1 MLSKT
6 KSRLATN
13 KAGYCGKRL
22 LFLSVLFS
30 LVCFCVSASAR
41 IVIVELDEDDAY
53 FAKPMRI
60 VLSPGD
66 SLMFKT
72 INGDFSLYIE
82 EAGYFLEIED
92 FDLKVEVNS
101 SKPESPIYIVR
112 KVDESVDQ
120 TYSIFCITNRSWPD
134 APPRIIIVVQ

>member
-1 MLSKT
+1 MLSIT
-6 KSRLATN
+6 KSRTV
-13 KAGYCGKRL
+13 GKRL

-30 LVCFCVSASAR
+30 FVCFCASASAR

-53 FAKPMRI
+53 FANPMRI
-60 VLSPGD
+60 VLAPGD

-101 SKPESPIYIVR
+101 YKPESPIYIVR

-120 TYSIFCITNRSWPD
+120 TYSIFCITNRTWPD
-134 APPRIIIVVQ
+134 APPRIIIVAQ